1 MATLMLGSVEDL
13 FAGTADWEVPPIE
26 DRFAYKKK
34 AGSSDSYNTKDEIE
48 T

>member
-1 MATLMLGSVEDL
+1 MVTLTLDPIGDL
-13 FAGTADWEVPPIE
+13 FTDTPEWEVPPVE